1 MLNLTDS
8 EIERAYEE
16 LKEIHKNNLED
27 LGVKLPRLR
36 RGNNFTKYALVLI
49 YLYKKFNQKVSK
61 TELTK
66 FIKKFYPDTNDVQQA
81 RHLGAQ
87 KGWYILSGTRGDL
100 EAKKLGINSGEYQL
114 ISLET
119 HYPNFTQMR
128 RETNVSED
136 DWEQLKEDYNFRCA
150 TCGSKEG
157 EPNFH
162 YPSSITKLQKGHMNP
177 DKSPTIGN
185 IIPQCEKC
193 NRPDRNYFEYD
204 KKGRVIR
211 IADPKFILKS
221 NEKIQKK
228 MYEFLKLEYD
238 NKQEINPRWIIAL
251 SSSFKLKNNGL
262 INLYS

>member
-1 MLNLTDS
+1 MLNLTNS

-27 LGVKLPRLR
+27 LGVKLPGLK
-36 RGNNFTKYALVLI
+36 RGHNFTKNALVLI

-66 FIKKFYPDTNDVQQA
+66 FMKKYYPDTNDVQQA
-81 RHLGAQ
+81 RHLAAQ
-87 KGWYILSGTRGDL
+87 SGWHILSGTRGDL
-100 EAKKLGINSGEYQL
+100 KAKKLGISSGEYQL
-114 ISLET
+114 ISLES
-119 HYPNFTQMR
+119 HYPNFTHMR

-136 DWEQLKEDYNFRCA
+136 AWEQLKKHYDFRCA

-157 EPNFH
+157 EPNIH
-162 YPSSITKLQKGHMNP
+162 YPSSTTKLQKGHMNP
-177 DKSPTIGN
+177 DKPLTIDN

-221 NEKIQKK
+221 NEKNQKK
-228 MYEFLKLEYD
+228 AYEFLKL
-238 NKQEINPRWIIAL
+238 
-251 SSSFKLKNNGL
+251 
-262 INLYS
+262 